1 MGPFDEF
8 KAVKIAY
15 IAAGAGGMYCGS
27 CLRDNTLAVALNAL
41 GHSTVLVPTY
51 TPLRTDEENASLPRV
66 FYGGIGVYL
75 AEKFPFLRRRMP
87 LVDRFLALPGLLHI
101 VSFFAGSTE
110 ARSLGDL
117 TVSVLRG
124 EDGHQKKSLD
134 ELVEYLEKELHP
146 DVVHLSN
153 SLLSGLAAALR
164 RRLRVPVVCTFQGE
178 DLFLD
183 GLPPVHR
190 EEALGLIRRAAEEIA
205 AFTAVSRFAGDR
217 MAALIGL
224 PAARVKVIPPGLRLE
239 GFPPPAEGRP
249 RDPRPPFTVGYLARI
264 APEKGLSILGEAFRI
279 FRAAVDRE
287 TGAPG
292 TGATA
297 PPPIL
302 RAAGY
307 IGLSGRRY
315 LAGIERQMEAWG
327 LARSFIY
334 EGEMDRAEKIR
345 FLMGADV
352 LSVPTPYP
360 ESMGLFAFEA
370 LACGVP
376 LVLPRSGSFPEIIE
390 ATGGG
395 ILVPPNDPA
404 ALAEGLLEVW
414 RDSEKARS
422 LGRRG
427 AEVVHGRFHA
437 AAMAQATAD
446 LYTQLC
452 SAPSR

>member
-1 MGPFDEF
+1 M
-8 KAVKIAY
+8 KIAY

-75 AEKFPFLRRRMP
+75 AEKFSFLRRRMP
-87 LVDRFLALPGLLHI
+87 LVDRFLAQPGLLQI

-134 ELVEYLEKELHP
+134 ELVEYLETELRP

-153 SLLSGLAAALR
+153 SLLSGLAAPLR

-183 GLPPVHR
+183 GLPPSHR
-190 EEALGLIRRAAEEIA
+190 EEAVGLIRRAAEEIA
-205 AFTAVSRFAGDR
+205 AFTAVSRFAGER

-224 PAARVKVIPPGLRLE
+224 STGRVSVIPPGLRLQ
-239 GFPPPAEGRP
+239 GFPPPVERS
-249 RDPRPPFTVGYLARI
+249 RDPRRPFTIGYLARI

-279 FRAAVDRE
+279 FRAAADRDARVLGAAG
-287 TGAPG
+287 GAP
-292 TGATA
+292 A
-297 PPPIL
+297 PIL

-315 LAGIERQMEAWG
+315 LAAIERQMEAWG

-334 EGEMDRAEKIR
+334 EGELDRAEKIR
-345 FLMGADV
+345 FLSVADV
-352 LSVPTPYP
+352 LSVPSPYP

-376 LVLPRSGSFPEIIE
+376 LVLPRSGSFPEIID

-395 ILVPPNDPA
+395 ILVAPNDPA
-404 ALAEGLLEVW
+404 ALAEGLLQVW
-414 RDSEKARS
+414 RDRDSARA

-427 AEVVHGRFHA
+427 AEAVHGRFHA

-446 LYTQLC
+446 LYTQVL
-452 SAPSR
+452 STSSR